1 MNTNPQ
7 PSYRWLLW
15 TLALL
20 GCAVDQVGKYGV
32 FKLLYQEAHANPP
45 LYQAERS
52 VIPGALKFHIKLTDE
67 SLPAGA
73 YPLRTWSGEYQP
85 QVNRGAFL
93 GFGNSEGEGPN
104 GNLIFAVVSVV
115 AAAAIV
121 WWSTRRSIARDLV
134 LCVALGLILSGT
146 LGNLYDRIIF
156 GGVRDYLYWYFIQ
169 ESAVFNLADFFLIC
183 GAVLLLAQALLSRP
197 AREDQLAR
205 ETLPPREVAHAAEM
219 K

>member
-1 MNTNPQ
+1 MPIQILHTAVA
-7 PSYRWLLW
+7 
-15 TLALL
+15 AL
-20 GCAVDQVGKYGV
+20 
-32 FKLLYQEAHANPP
+32 
-45 LYQAERS
+45 
-52 VIPGALKFHIKLTDE
+52 
-67 SLPAGA
+67 
-73 YPLRTWSGEYQP
+73 
-85 QVNRGAFL
+85 
-93 GFGNSEGEGPN
+93 
-104 GNLIFAVVSVV
+104 VSVV